1 MLMTASPDRGATADP
16 SSSMLNT
23 STAPAVSATGGGGS
37 SSNGG
42 GSSRGKSRQSQ
53 RRSSSLPR
61 SRPYST
67 ELRSEKNGLFS
78 SFSFLLQ
85 NHRLTKTGSGQT

>member
-78 SFSFLLQ
+78 
-85 NHRLTKTGSGQT
+85 

>member
-23 STAPAVSATGGGGS
+23 STAPAVSATGGGGGS

-78 SFSFLLQ
+78 
-85 NHRLTKTGSGQT
+85 